1 MCRLRSIISPKDA
14 RAELGKLSKREF
26 ILLASLAGN
35 DNVKGAQGINF
46 GWGGKF
52 LSSLSSVQR
61 NAYEHD
67 VDGFFADVKKRAPA
81 SARKDIGRVKIDTL
95 KFMATFRLEVGSVV
109 QLADAAV
116 LEAPGISAMIRF
128 VSEENID
135 GTLRREA
142 KYQVIVLKQTRD
154 PTHQPKSTTHAEY
167 RRNARVFDEERNK
180 TKCVIY
186 NQFDPLQQYDEQ
198 EIPVDDEDSSDD
210 SDDEDSGDDGD
221 DGDVIM

>member
-1 MCRLRSIISPKDA
+1 V
-14 RAELGKLSKREF
+14 ELGKLSKREF

-52 LSSLSSVQR
+52 LSSLPSVQR
-61 NAYEHD
+61 NAYEHN
-67 VDGFFADVKKRAPA
+67 VD
-81 SARKDIGRVKIDTL
+81 SKDIGRVKIDTL
-95 KFMATFRLEVGSVV
+95 EFMATFRLEVGSVV

-116 LEAPGISAMIRF
+116 LEAPEISAMIKF

-186 NQFDPLQQYDEQ
+186 NQFDPLRKYDEQ
-198 EIPVDDEDSSDD
+198 EIPVDDEDSTDD